1 MSVENRK
8 YPRIDVSISVELCYK
23 GKGKAAVCTRNLSD
37 GGLFLEMAE
46 HPLPPLGTRVELK
59 LTGTLGQGEKPP
71 VVRAEVVRVEDNGIA
86 VYFLDRDR
94 AG

>member
-8 YPRIDVSISVELCYK
+8 HPRIDVNVSVELCYK
-23 GKGKAAVCTRNLSD
+23 GEGKAVVCTRNLSD

-46 HPLPPLGTRVELK
+46 YPLPPLGAQVEVK

-71 VVRAEVVRVEDNGIA
+71 VVRAEVVRVADNGVA
-86 VYFLDRDR
+86 VYFLDHK
-94 AG
+94 